1 MDNEICMNKIKN
13 IFIIILLL
21 LTSIKANSQ
30 LQQSIVKANWVFI
43 IADNVKLPNFD
54 KIDTVKVAVYGKDS
68 PVYTNLVELSKE
80 KTIQGKPVYTEEVT
94 RINKLDYF
102 HIIYLDETKNDFIS
116 SIYERIHKTGKLLI
130 TYRSEDLDHIMIN
143 LLLKSA
149 QEQFQ
154 VQSSNLFDENIIAE
168 EKLIAMG
175 GTKLDL
181 QGLYDK
187 KAKAVE
193 EKEKELQE
201 KEKLLIKKE
210 EELNKLR
217 IEVDKQIKLNEIA
230 KKDLEEKTEELRIE
244 KQKAQ
249 ELFEQVAI
257 QEQVLKNNQFI
268 LNNLNKEIYE
278 KQQQIKQQDA
288 EILSKK
294 EELKKQ
300 MEELKIQ
307 QQKIQEQQA
316 TLKVKNVQIRNQRY
330 IIWITT
336 VFILIFLLLSI
347 IIFRSYKIIKKI
359 NKELEEKN
367 IKIENQK
374 EELIRQA
381 TQLEQYNKELFKLSL
396 VASKTDNSVIITDQD
411 LKIEWVN
418 AGFTRIYGYTHQL
431 LVNEKGDTLFDISAS
446 RKTLQELFEQ
456 AKIDKKTKTYIN
468 QHTTRSGNKIWV
480 QTALTPVLDENDE
493 IQKYIAVESD
503 ITKLKEQEFE
513 ILQMNEELQLQKAE
527 LQAQKEK
534 LEEFNQQ
541 IKDSISY
548 AMTIQ
553 NSILPLDVEV
563 SKHFTNF
570 IIFKPKD
577 IVSGDFYWWS
587 NTNPN
592 LYFFAVVDCTGHGV
606 PGAFMSLI
614 SSRIINEVVEVHQYF
629 EPKEA
634 LTQINK
640 RIIKALSQETTNN
653 RDGMDICF
661 VRVERKPDKYQIA
674 YCGAKRPLIYYRR
687 SEKQILQLKGSRR
700 SIGGYV
706 GIHSSIDFEQHNIEL
721 NKNDVI
727 YLSSDGMIDQ
737 NNPERKRWGS
747 TRFVELLEEIKDTPL
762 FEQKEIIVQKFDEFR
777 QGETQRDD
785 ITIWAIKL

>member
-1 MDNEICMNKIKN
+1 MKIIKKIT
-13 IFIIILLL
+13 IFGFLLIL
-21 LTSIKANSQ
+21 SIEAKSQ
-30 LQQSIVKANWVFI
+30 LQQSIIKANWVFI
-43 IADNVKLPNFD
+43 VAENVKLPNFEN
-54 KIDTVKVAVYGKDS
+54 IDTIKIAVYGKDS
-68 PVYTNLVELSKE
+68 PVFANLLELSKD
-80 KTIQGKPVYTEEVT
+80 KTIKGKPVYVEEVT
-94 RINKLDYF
+94 RINRLDF
-102 HIIYLDETKNDFIS
+102 FNIIYLDETKNDFIS

-130 TYRSEDLDHIMIN
+130 TYRSDDIDHIMIN

-149 QEQFQ
+149 KEQFQ
-154 VQSSNLFDENIIAE
+154 VQTSNLYDEKIEAE
-168 EKLIAMG
+168 EKLVSMG
-175 GTKLDL
+175 GSKLDV

-187 KAKAVE
+187 KAKE
-193 EKEKELQE
+193 LELKENELLE

-217 IEVDKQIKLNEIA
+217 AEVDKQIKINESTR
-230 KKDLEEKTEELRIE
+230 KDLETKTQELLIE

-249 ELFEQVAI
+249 ELFEQVAV
-257 QEQVLKNNQFI
+257 QQQVLKNNQYI
-268 LNNLNKEIYE
+268 LNNLNKEIFE
-278 KQQQIKQQDA
+278 KQKQIKQQDE
-288 EILSKK
+288 EIAAKR

-307 QQKIQEQQA
+307 QQKIKEQQE

-330 IIWITT
+330 IIVTT
-336 VFILIFLLLSI
+336 TLFIAIFLILSI
-347 IIFRSYKIIKKI
+347 IIWRSYKIIKKI

-411 LKIEWVN
+411 LKLEWVN
-418 AGFTRIYGYTHQL
+418 TGFTRIYGYTLQL
-431 LVNEKGDTLFDISAS
+431 LINEKGDNLLDISS
-446 RKTLQELFEQ
+446 SKDKLQELLEQ

-468 QHTTRSGNKIWV
+468 QYTTRTGSIIWV
-480 QTALTPVLDENDE
+480 QTALTPVMDENE
-493 IQKYIAVESD
+493 VIQKYIAVESD

-553 NSILPLDVEV
+553 NSILPLDSEV

-570 IIFKPKD
+570 VIFKPKD
-577 IVSGDFYWWS
+577 IVSGDYYWWS
-587 NTNPN
+587 NPKPN

-614 SSRIINEVVEVHQYF
+614 SSRIVDEVIEVHQHY

-634 LTQINK
+634 LVQINK
-640 RIIKALSQETTNN
+640 RVIKALSQETTNN
-653 RDGMDICF
+653 RDGMDMCF
-661 VRVERKPDKYQIA
+661 VRVERKSDKYEIA
-674 YCGAKRPLIYYRR
+674 YCGAKRPLIYYKR
-687 SEKQILQLKGSRR
+687 SDKLISQLKGSRR

-706 GIHSSIDFEQHNIEL
+706 GIHSSIDFEQYNIEL

-727 YLSSDGMIDQ
+727 YLSSDGIIDQ
-737 NNPERKRWGS
+737 NNPERKRWG
-747 TRFVELLEEIKDTPL
+747 TNRFVELLEVIKDTPL
-762 FEQKEIIVQKFDEFR
+762 FEQKEIILQKFEEFR
-777 QGETQRDD
+777 QSESQRDD
-785 ITIWAIKL
+785 ITVWAIKL